1 MPSDPASR
9 KRKSPEGGWHLI
21 RHGQIER
28 AFRLAKRDFAAARDA
43 ADTQAM
49 AASLAQI
56 AWCCALSGQ
65 PEQGLDCAIGAKLLW
80 RRLGNRA
87 EEARAAAVE
96 AFLLFDLGL
105 SDEGFEA
112 ADDAVAMAEGLSDAS
127 VLAFASC
134 MRAIAL
140 SLCRQPELALP
151 VIRQSVRI
159 AEQEGDRVMLSFYLL
174 NLGFCLIKRADGA
187 AAEGDLTDEENWL
200 GQAIEATED
209 AIAAAAEVGNSWC
222 LRAGLG
228 NVAELYARGGDLLR
242 AQERLATWGEV
253 KGRPVQSLKIHYLY
267 TYADVMTRLGRADE
281 AAKASR
287 SALKLAEKTG
297 QTDHELNAV
306 EKLAQAYEAM
316 GDFGRALAMQKRFH
330 SLYVKQSGETTQR
343 RARVVEIRLET
354 ERLRARADELASQAM
369 RDGLTGIA
377 NRRAFDAELAR
388 LTGQPLAVA
397 MLDLDHFKAINDRF
411 SHMVGDEV
419 LRRLAQILTAHV
431 GAKAAR
437 LGGEEF
443 ALLLPGVG
451 EREAADICE
460 TVRAAV
466 ASEDWADIAG
476 GLAVTVSMGVALTTE
491 GVPGG
496 ELLAVADRRLY
507 AAKALGRN
515 RVVGGGDMREPGF
528 SRVPARR

>member
-1 MPSDPASR
+1 M
-9 KRKSPEGGWHLI
+9 
-21 RHGQIER
+21 
-28 AFRLAKRDFAAARDA
+28 
-43 ADTQAM
+43 
-49 AASLAQI
+49 
-56 AWCCALSGQ
+56 
-65 PEQGLDCAIGAKLLW
+65 
-80 RRLGNRA
+80 
-87 EEARAAAVE
+87 
-96 AFLLFDLGL
+96 
-105 SDEGFEA
+105 
-112 ADDAVAMAEGLSDAS
+112 
-127 VLAFASC
+127 
-134 MRAIAL
+134 
-140 SLCRQPELALP
+140 
-151 VIRQSVRI
+151 
-159 AEQEGDRVMLSFYLL
+159 
-174 NLGFCLIKRADGA
+174 
-187 AAEGDLTDEENWL
+187 
-200 GQAIEATED
+200 
-209 AIAAAAEVGNSWC
+209 
-222 LRAGLG
+222 
-228 NVAELYARGGDLLR
+228 
-242 AQERLATWGEV
+242 
-253 KGRPVQSLKIHYLY
+253 
-267 TYADVMTRLGRADE
+267 
-281 AAKASR
+281 
-287 SALKLAEKTG
+287 
-297 QTDHELNAV
+297 
-306 EKLAQAYEAM
+306 
-316 GDFGRALAMQKRFH
+316 
-330 SLYVKQSGETTQR
+330 
-343 RARVVEIRLET
+343 ET

-476 GLAVTVSMGVALTTE
+476 GLAVTVSMGVALTEE

-515 RVVGGGDMREPGF
+515 RGVGGDDMREPGF